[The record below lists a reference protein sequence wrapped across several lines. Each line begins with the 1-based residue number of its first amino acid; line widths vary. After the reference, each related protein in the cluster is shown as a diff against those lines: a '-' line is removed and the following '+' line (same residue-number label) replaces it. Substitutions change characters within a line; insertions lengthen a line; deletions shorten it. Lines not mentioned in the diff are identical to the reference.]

1 MCFSNEYDSDF
12 YVLIHFAIQMCKKIP
27 STCISYIYYNE
38 YHVIAKTFL
47 TFTLSTFYS
56 QKEAVLLSVTM
67 ASFKLIEAMKDPQ

>member
-1 MCFSNEYDSDF
+1 MGFSNEYDSDF

-27 STCISYIYYNE
+27 VISYIYYNE

>member
-1 MCFSNEYDSDF
+1 MCFSNEYDSD
-12 YVLIHFAIQMCKKIP
+12 VLIHFAIQMCKKIP
-27 STCISYIYYNE
+27 GISYIYYNK

>member
-1 MCFSNEYDSDF
+1 MCFSNEYDSD
-12 YVLIHFAIQMCKKIP
+12 VLIHFAIQMCKKIP
-27 STCISYIYYNE
+27 GISYIYYNE